1 MKKQGFTLIELLVVI
16 AIIGILAAILL
27 PALARAREAARR
39 ASCQNNLKQ
48 WGLVFKMYANESKG
62 NKYPHHE
69 LDTGSTYNDA
79 ADLWIQ
85 AAGPCGALVY
95 PEYLSDYQIG
105 KCPSSG
111 QLGAASLNGPE
122 LPTFMYPI
130 GGSSSAFPQ
139 LPTTDPVKLASWCA
153 VGACNGYTPYFGC
166 RRFVP
171 SAGASRLVLNTID
184 YTYINHII
192 KAEWVTTKADYNELA
207 NQLGDDGYPGG
218 AVNNLATEKASSV
231 SFTLPNAG
239 PVTVSYMAEGAER
252 FLITDINNAGA
263 SANAQSD
270 VVVMYDANRI
280 DGLFS
285 QTSGSLA
292 PNFNHA
298 PGGTNALYMDGHV
311 EFVKY
316 PAPVAQRTWFCSKV
330 AVDTQTDDGQ
340 L

>member
-1 MKKQGFTLIELLVVI
+1 MKRKGFTLIELLVVI

-48 WGLVFKMYANESKG
+48 WGLVFKMFAGESKG
-62 NKYPHHE
+62 NVYPHHE
-69 LDTGSTYNDA
+69 LDTGAFYTDTAN
-79 ADLWIQ
+79 LWIQ

-95 PEYLSDYQIG
+95 PEYLTDYQIG

-111 QLGAASLNGPE
+111 QLGAASLNGPQ
-122 LPTFMYPI
+122 LPTFMYPL
-130 GGSSSAFPQ
+130 GASSSTFPQ
-139 LPTTDPVKLASWCA
+139 VPLAPQSASWCSA
-153 VGACNGYTPYFGC
+153 IGFCGGYTPFFGT

-171 SAGASRLVLNTID
+171 TAGASRLVLSTMD
-184 YTYINHII
+184 YTYINRII
-192 KAEWVTTKADYNELA
+192 KVDWVRTTADYNTLA
-207 NQLGDDGYPGG
+207 TQLGADGNPLA
-218 AVNNLATEKASSV
+218 AVRDLGTEKASTVSV
-231 SFTLPNAG
+231 TLPNAG
-239 PVTVSYMAEGAER
+239 TVTVPLMREGAER

-285 QTSGSLA
+285 QSSGSLA

-298 PGGTNALYMDGHV
+298 PGGVNALYMDGHV

-316 PAPVAQRTWFCSKV
+316 PAELSQRTWFCSKV

-340 L
+340 F